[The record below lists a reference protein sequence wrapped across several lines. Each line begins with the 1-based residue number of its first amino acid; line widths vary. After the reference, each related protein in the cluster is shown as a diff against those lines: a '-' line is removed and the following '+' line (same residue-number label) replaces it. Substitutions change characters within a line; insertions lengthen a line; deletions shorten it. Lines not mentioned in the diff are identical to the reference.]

1 MQRPPFRPTV
11 HHRMAAFEQAPLT
24 FIAQFTQ
31 AVGSSASLTPS
42 ASACDRSKRRR
53 FGCRRT
59 AKLRELTCGGCLSAA
74 PWRGASYDARRRL
87 LRAQVAPKDSLR
99 EAFGDAGCRA
109 RFFPSL
115 FVVQQKGRS
124 PAGAKSRHLRE
135 AQRSHARRYAFA
147 APRPQA
153 NPANR
158 QLENTHTRTKQS
170 AKHKQKQNNPS
181 LACAVNRS
189 PPQGLSPKA

>member
-87 LRAQVAPKDSLR
+87 LRAEVAPKDSLR
-99 EAFGDAGCRA
+99 EAFGDADSGHVFSP
-109 RFFPSL
+109 RFLSCNKKGGRLPGRNPGICAKRRGPTLAATRSL
-115 FVVQQKGRS
+115 PPGR
-124 PAGAKSRHLRE
+124 
-135 AQRSHARRYAFA
+135 
-147 APRPQA
+147 
-153 NPANR
+153 
-158 QLENTHTRTKQS
+158 KQTQPTAS
-170 AKHKQKQNNPS
+170 
-181 LACAVNRS
+181 
-189 PPQGLSPKA
+189 